1 MHQQQETCQMHM
13 ILQLTLIRH
22 WDGDFVL
29 GFLGL
34 IKNILY

>member
-1 MHQQQETCQMHM
+1 MHQQQETWQMHM

-22 WDGDFVL
+22 WDVDFVL

-34 IKNILY
+34 IKNIL